1 MLNQIN
7 GRHYY
12 NLVDYGI
19 RNLALQKDY
28 INDLNVFP
36 VPDGDTGTNMVM
48 TLQNGFESMSQE
60 EECLSALAKQFA
72 KSIVFGARGNSGVIV
87 SQFFKGFSESLATA
101 GEEADKFAFVLA
113 MESGVA
119 AAYRAVSNPVEG
131 TVLTVVREATQM
143 ARREVEGLADIC
155 ETVHCLLSEARNSLE
170 RTPELLPILKSAG
183 VVDSG
188 GAGMV
193 YVLEGMEKYLTG
205 QTIAA
210 VATANAPATPKI
222 DFSRYNKKSVF
233 KYGYCTE
240 VLLQLTEGGEPF
252 AADLFRSQLE
262 ALGDSVVTVVED
274 DKVKVH
280 IHTHTPEVILTF
292 CHRFGEFLTLKI
304 ENMNV
309 QHSESAAEEKKA
321 PKAEKPRVMKDFGT
335 VAVASGDGI
344 ADLFRQLGV
353 DAIVSGGQTQNPSAQ
368 DFLAAFEEV
377 YAKHIFVFPNNGNI
391 VMAAKQAAGLWEAG
405 EVHVIESKDLGKGYA
420 AISSMNFQSGD
431 PEAIAEMFTV
441 AMDMVTTGYVCPSIR
456 DAELN
461 GVHIEC
467 GDFIGFVGKEML
479 VSEKDVVTAAKNL
492 LAKMGGEDIYLITA
506 FVGKDASADD
516 VAALEAHVA
525 DVYPDAEFY
534 TVEGGQDV
542 YPFIFVVE

>member
-19 RNLALQKDY
+19 RNLALRKDY

-119 AAYRAVSNPVEG
+119 SAYRAVSNPVEG
-131 TVLTVVREATQM
+131 TVLTVVREATEM
-143 ARREVEGLADIC
+143 ARREVEKLADIC

-205 QTIAA
+205 QTVAAIA
-210 VATANAPATPKI
+210 TGNAPATPKI

-240 VLLQLTEGGEPF
+240 VLIQLTEGREPF
-252 AADLFRSQLE
+252 AADAFRGQLE
-262 ALGDSVVTVVED
+262 TLGDSVVTVVEG

-304 ENMNV
+304 ENMTV
-309 QHSESAAEEKKA
+309 QHNETVPKEELPKHSPAKAGGKIGVVAVAHDGAMEACFLEMGADAVIPGDFRCPPSAKEFIDAFRQIGAKEILVFPNSKNTRFAAEQAKNLYGDASITVFDTKSDAECYAALPMIDFEAEDCEEVIAAVEETVANITTVTVSKTQKSSHFAGKIIHAGDYVAMRGDDVLAVSPSSEQAVRYAAKTLLDAEPKDVLTVFAGRLVSEEEKK
-321 PKAEKPRVMKDFGT
+321 
-335 VAVASGDGI
+335 S
-344 ADLFRQLGV
+344 
-353 DAIVSGGQTQNPSAQ
+353 
-368 DFLAAFEEV
+368 LAAFFSENYAYTEV
-377 YAKHIFVFPNNGNI
+377 
-391 VMAAKQAAGLWEAG
+391 
-405 EVHVIESKDLGKGYA
+405 
-420 AISSMNFQSGD
+420 
-431 PEAIAEMFTV
+431 
-441 AMDMVTTGYVCPSIR
+441 
-456 DAELN
+456 
-461 GVHIEC
+461 
-467 GDFIGFVGKEML
+467 DFIN
-479 VSEKDVVTAAKNL
+479 T
-492 LAKMGGEDIYLITA
+492 ED
-506 FVGKDASADD
+506 
-516 VAALEAHVA
+516 
-525 DVYPDAEFY
+525 EFY
-534 TVEGGQDV
+534 HMVLSFE
-542 YPFIFVVE
+542 